1 MVGISDSRYNVFVFV
16 YKYLVYNVACDV
28 NTCGI
33 SLTQPPNTS
42 RCLLYGAC
50 DCCCGLHPVN
60 VMVSMC
66 EPFRQSL
73 GAPLLLMSRT
83 QPVPDTRITVFSRAV
98 SFSSRRV

>member
-73 GAPLLLMSRT
+73 GAT
-83 QPVPDTRITVFSRAV
+83 IADVTHAACTRHTDYSI
-98 SFSSRRV
+98 